1 MKCQNIQEKFPDFLT
16 GELDQSN
23 KNSIEAHL
31 ASCDTCR
38 EELESLSAIWTKLG
52 VIPEEKPRNGLR
64 LRFYSMLED
73 YKQELKYQK
82 SEASLSKKFNLWLE
96 RWWPKRQSVQFAS
109 ALLLLCVGLITGLS
123 LSTNGEKT
131 TEMAQLRSE
140 VYGMR
145 QMLATSLLEQS
156 SPSARLKGVSL
167 SYQMENPD
175 QKILDKLLHTLN
187 NDTNVNVRLSA
198 VDALYL
204 FYNNPTV
211 KEGLIQSISNQTSPL
226 VQVALIDLIV
236 SMKERRAVDSLR
248 QLIQDEE
255 LNPDVKHHA
264 ELGIQ
269 QLTY

>member
-1 MKCQNIQEKFPDFLT
+1 MKCQNIQEKFPDLLT
-16 GELDQSN
+16 GELDQSQ
-23 KNSIEAHL
+23 KDSIEAHL
-31 ASCDTCR
+31 AECDTCR
-38 EELESLSAIWTKLG
+38 EELRGLSAIWTKLG
-52 VIPEEKPRNGLR
+52 VIPEEKPSNGLR

-73 YKQELKYQK
+73 YKQELKAQK
-82 SEASLSKKFNLWLE
+82 SESSLSKRFNHWLE
-96 RWWPKRQSVQFAS
+96 RWWPKRQSIQFAS
-109 ALLLLCVGLITGLS
+109 AMLLLCVGLITGLS
-123 LSTNGEKT
+123 LGTDGEKT

-140 VYGMR
+140 VYSMR

-167 SYQMENPD
+167 SYQMENPN
-175 QKILDKLLHTLN
+175 QKMLDKLLHTLN
-187 NDTNVNVRLSA
+187 NDPNINVRLSA

-211 KEGLIQSISNQTSPL
+211 RKGLIQSISHQSSPL

-236 SMKERRAVDSLR
+236 SMKERQAVDSLK
-248 QLIQDEE
+248 QLIQDEQ

-264 ELGIQ
+264 QLGIQ